1 MLNTA
6 TFLTVVLLLV
16 HFTPLACVQEPP
28 NEAYLF
34 ASKRILNTY
43 LAEGKDITIMYGI
56 YNIGMKTAYDIH
68 LVDDSF
74 DDSELSILAG
84 LTDVTWSELPPDSNI
99 THTVILRCP
108 MGGEAYLN
116 FSSAVLTYKL
126 IKEDTDVI
134 ITPTSSPKLVGLMGN
149 AEYSR
154 KFEAH
159 YIDWVVL
166 AVMILPTLGIPFL
179 MFRQSHRRYIST
191 KSKSH

>member
-1 MLNTA
+1 MLYIV
-6 TFLTVVLLLV
+6 TFLTAVLLLV
-16 HFTPLACVQEPP
+16 HFTPLSCVQEPP
-28 NEAYLF
+28 SEAYLF

-56 YNIGMKTAYDIH
+56 YNIGMKTAYDIN
-68 LVDDSF
+68 LVDDTF
-74 DDSELSILAG
+74 DDSELSIITG

-108 MGGEAYLN
+108 MGGVAYLN

-126 IKEDTDVI
+126 TKEGVDVI

-166 AVMILPTLGIPFL
+166 AVMILPTLAIPFF
-179 MFRQSHRRYIST
+179 MFRRSHRRYMS